1 MVKNHPALIWR
12 WLGRVQ
18 KSSNKR
24 TKVTTSHRA
33 NYLLGRER
41 DFVRGDDLPV
51 VVGREDSSSGGSQI

>member
-1 MVKNHPALIWR
+1 MVKNHPALIRR

-33 NYLLGRER
+33 NCFLGREQ
-41 DFVRGDDLPV
+41 DFVRGDDLAV
-51 VVGREDSSSGGSQI
+51 VVGREDSSSGGSQV